1 VSSGE
6 DNRLIEADHQ
16 GIDTAMASC
25 ELTFNAVVDG
35 EGVFRLADIQNSG
48 LIVRWSIRRARITTN
63 VPQRRS
69 PKRSV
74 VVQSDHRVDSRGA

>member
-16 GIDTAMASC
+16 GIDTATASC

-48 LIVRWSIRRARITTN
+48 PIVRWSI
-63 VPQRRS
+63 
-69 PKRSV
+69 
-74 VVQSDHRVDSRGA
+74 